1 MSVCVFKLVCLC
13 VFLIC
18 VYVCVCFYLC
28 LFIFL
33 NLSIPMWMSVSMLSV
48 SPFVFNTD
56 LLFCIGFLSPL
67 FNIYKVSLYLY
78 SHLLSYIGFVISFF
92 CL

>member
-1 MSVCVFKLVCLC
+1 
-13 VFLIC
+13 
-18 VYVCVCFYLC
+18 
-28 LFIFL
+28 
-33 NLSIPMWMSVSMLSV
+33 MLSV

-78 SHLLSYIGFVISFF
+78 RHLLSYIGFVISFF
-92 CL
+92 TFRFG